1 MTPDRTDANP
11 DENAE
16 HGVLDEIGNL
26 DTASITILGGHIAQ
40 VNVDLP
46 VATDDDDLD
55 DDEIETRPPRR
66 GRLIG
71 RPRRPARPPPPR
83 RRDRRDE
90 IVH

>member
-16 HGVLDEIGNL
+16 HGVLEESGNL

-46 VATDDDDLD
+46 VASDDDLD
-55 DDEIETRPPRR
+55 DDVIE
-66 GRLIG
+66 
-71 RPRRPARPPPPR
+71 
-83 RRDRRDE
+83 DE
-90 IVH
+90 IPLDEADLAALDAPLQDAR

>member
-16 HGVLDEIGNL
+16 HGVLDESGNL

-46 VATDDDDLD
+46 TVSDDDDLD
-55 DDEIETRPPRR
+55 DDVIEDA
-66 GRLIG
+66 GE
-71 RPRRPARPPPPR
+71 
-83 RRDRRDE
+83 DE
-90 IVH
+90 AK